1 MVNFGLAVLTKGG
14 GMRESMKIVV
24 HTGRTYFGEP
34 CMAFIFWRFTFLF
47 MFAQVNWFA
56 LPEYTII
63 GGWRGAAKW
72 HRLANLRLNISAN
85 KGNWS
90 FSHFVFLDV

>member
-1 MVNFGLAVLTKGG
+1 
-14 GMRESMKIVV
+14 
-24 HTGRTYFGEP
+24 
-34 CMAFIFWRFTFLF
+34 

-56 LPEYTII
+56 LPEYIVI
-63 GGWRGAAKW
+63 GGGGAAKW